1 MVMKTLRDRII
12 VLYKKFVRGQSSVKV
27 STRGCEPLG
36 PGSIPGFDPY
46 RKINQMCIYREMQE
60 LYQMGRISKKDYE
73 LLMEDCKGLPG

>member
-1 MVMKTLRDRII
+1 MVMKMFREIALA
-12 VLYKKFVRGQSSVKV
+12 LYKKFARGQSSVKV

-36 PGSIPGFDPY
+36 PGSIPGSDPY
-46 RKINQMCIYREMQE
+46 LKINQMCVYREIQE